1 MSSVRVIAGNR
12 AAEPGQARETS
23 RNDEPVGDTSFPDA
37 LGTATGSGEGQSPI
51 ADLPRT
57 APVTGLG
64 GATEP
69 NSDLAGGLK
78 LDVKEGAGRRL
89 ATIAPGNEMT
99 QNPIPSSYPADRQRE
114 PAPRTQLEDRES
126 QQNST
131 AGGIERNPVADHVTP
146 GHGRR
151 SSSNGGSAS
160 DATIGITSA
169 DFEGYLPVWQFT
181 ESGTNLSVERTDTGS
196 PFVAPLGEDRLPG
209 RVTSAS
215 SRDLSVQSA
224 PDILTTEDQ
233 ASARGSFAARDGHPT
248 DVLSP
253 ADPVDSEWLDISA
266 PRLAG
271 SGTTGIGPDATKP
284 IRLLASAESPVSAG
298 NVTPGHFR
306 SAIGTLE
313 NSHSLIS
320 LELPAD
326 APNSAAGGT
335 TTGELPVARSA
346 NSEMSSLSST
356 ALSDQLPNQLLRS
369 VDGGGGDIVLKLNP
383 PELGD
388 LMVRVLVNGRD
399 VSAWFATPQIQVQQA
414 ISQAIGQLNTELGH
428 AGYNLN
434 GAWVGADGWSA
445 RQKERNLATPQQ
457 RGNRSKIDEPTDVAT
472 QPAAFGVSVYV

>member
-1 MSSVRVIAGNR
+1 
-12 AAEPGQARETS
+12 
-23 RNDEPVGDTSFPDA
+23 
-37 LGTATGSGEGQSPI
+37 
-51 ADLPRT
+51 
-57 APVTGLG
+57 
-64 GATEP
+64 
-69 NSDLAGGLK
+69 
-78 LDVKEGAGRRL
+78 
-89 ATIAPGNEMT
+89 
-99 QNPIPSSYPADRQRE
+99 
-114 PAPRTQLEDRES
+114 
-126 QQNST
+126 
-131 AGGIERNPVADHVTP
+131 
-146 GHGRR
+146 
-151 SSSNGGSAS
+151 
-160 DATIGITSA
+160 
-169 DFEGYLPVWQFT
+169 
-181 ESGTNLSVERTDTGS
+181 
-196 PFVAPLGEDRLPG
+196 
-209 RVTSAS
+209 
-215 SRDLSVQSA
+215 
-224 PDILTTEDQ
+224 
-233 ASARGSFAARDGHPT
+233 
-248 DVLSP
+248 
-253 ADPVDSEWLDISA
+253 LDISA

-284 IRLLASAESPVSAG
+284 IRLLASAESAVSAG

-326 APNSAAGGT
+326 APNSAAAGA

-445 RQKERNLATPQQ
+445 RQQERNLATPQQ
-457 RGNRSKIDEPTDVAT
+457 RGNRSKIDEPRDVAT